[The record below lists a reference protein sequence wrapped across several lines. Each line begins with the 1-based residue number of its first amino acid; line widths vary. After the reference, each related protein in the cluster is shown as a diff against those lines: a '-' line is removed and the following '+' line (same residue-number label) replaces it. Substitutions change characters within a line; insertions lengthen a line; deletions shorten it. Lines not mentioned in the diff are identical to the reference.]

1 MIDVRRVLLVGEVH
15 GTKQSSKYV
24 KKIIEAEGNKKVI
37 ICLEVLPQ
45 LKRDITKFI
54 RTETFT
60 NKTLKWY
67 FDSGYMNPDSVAL
80 LRSEMQHSALI
91 ACVCQIKTDDA
102 QYARNLLR
110 TIKKY
115 KNRTIILIA
124 GRYHLR
130 DDSKIYALLKSKNV
144 HFERIFLLPTAGK
157 FYNYGVRDISEL
169 DKFTVRAPAKIIK
182 IGKTSASYYAQFI

>member
-60 NKTLKWY
+60 N
-67 FDSGYMNPDSVAL
+67 
-80 LRSEMQHSALI
+80 
-91 ACVCQIKTDDA
+91 
-102 QYARNLLR
+102 
-110 TIKKY
+110 
-115 KNRTIILIA
+115 
-124 GRYHLR
+124 
-130 DDSKIYALLKSKNV
+130 
-144 HFERIFLLPTAGK
+144 
-157 FYNYGVRDISEL
+157 
-169 DKFTVRAPAKIIK
+169 
-182 IGKTSASYYAQFI
+182 